1 MMRVLNL
8 LNEAG
13 ADYRV
18 EDLRN
23 VYSAQQLAEET
34 HTQGCHVLKPV
45 ITRVGARIIMAIIPA
60 DHRLDLEK
68 LAHALG
74 GSEFPELVPESE
86 FSELFDDAAVG
97 AEAPFG
103 ELYGMET
110 VMEGSLH
117 DSVHDV
123 LFLYGSHR
131 RAIRMPVT
139 EFVRVASPTLAP
151 ISDHI

>member
-1 MMRVLNL
+1 MRVLNL

-13 ADYRV
+13 AEYQV
-18 EDLRN
+18 EVLRN

-45 ITRVGARIIMAIIPA
+45 ITRVGARVIMAIVPA

-68 LAHALG
+68 LAHVLG
-74 GSEFPELVPESE
+74 GGDYPELVPEQE
-86 FSELFDDAAVG
+86 FPDLFDDADVG
-97 AEAPFG
+97 AQAPFG

-110 VMEGSLH
+110 VMDGSLH
-117 DSVHDV
+117 NSLHDV

-151 ISDHI
+151 ISTHI